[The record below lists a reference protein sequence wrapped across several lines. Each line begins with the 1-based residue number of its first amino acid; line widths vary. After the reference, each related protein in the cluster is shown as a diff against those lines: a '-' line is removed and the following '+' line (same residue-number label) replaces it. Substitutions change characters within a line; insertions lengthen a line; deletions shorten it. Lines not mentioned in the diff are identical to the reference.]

1 MGLPGIFVIFALIA
15 LVLNAVAPRFH
26 GIWETLLAFYCIFAL
41 VAGLIEVRL
50 TLKGRAA
57 AASGQG

>member
-15 LVLNAVAPRFH
+15 LLLETVAPRFH
-26 GIWETLLAFYCIFAL
+26 GIWETLLAFYCVFAL

-50 TLKGRAA
+50 TLKAH
-57 AASGQG
+57 AASGQRQG